1 MSQVMM
7 MLKMTNFALRITR
20 GPTQD
25 NDGDEGEKGDIG
37 GNEED
42 KEGEESEQQNAPF
55 PTIWNTAA
63 LASRWTADYTV
74 GWMTRVVKRLSEIYP
89 CDNPKT

>member
-42 KEGEESEQQNAPF
+42 EEGEESEQQNAPF
-55 PTIWNTAA
+55 PT
-63 LASRWTADYTV
+63 
-74 GWMTRVVKRLSEIYP
+74 
-89 CDNPKT
+89 